1 MLKCICPKG
10 SHWTDAV
17 LYVRYVLTTILQNI
31 VLQNSIEFGLVLP
44 LSAECTHEFLYHSQ
58 KRGDT
63 ITVHD
68 WFWLLNNVNT
78 ELQWEK
84 LKKRSLLLQQEEQAA
99 LLHFCSPLRQPRP
112 LCLSDIN
119 ALFFYND
126 FLPILFQQFFIGID
140 ICLQIE
146 LWVSTFHHQRV

>member
-1 MLKCICPKG
+1 MKCFCPKG

-17 LYVRYVLTTILQNI
+17 LYVRYVLTTILQSI

-44 LSAECTHEFLYHSQ
+44 LSAEWTHEFLYHHSQ

-99 LLHFCSPLRQPRP
+99 LLHFCSPLWQPRP

-119 ALFFYND
+119 ALFSITIFCQFCSSS
-126 FLPILFQQFFIGID
+126 FLL
-140 ICLQIE
+140 E
-146 LWVSTFHHQRV
+146 

>member
-1 MLKCICPKG
+1 MCCNIK
-10 SHWTDAV
+10 
-17 LYVRYVLTTILQNI
+17 YVKKYITVKIIKIDLINFERNFIGPSVPIKSKQNHATFGHSWNHNKDLAILCFYRYFNVLTTILQSI

-84 LKKRSLLLQQEEQAA
+84 LKKKLAALYQAA
-99 LLHFCSPLRQPRP
+99 LHFCSPPP
-112 LCLSDIN
+112 YLSSI
-119 ALFFYND
+119 
-126 FLPILFQQFFIGID
+126 
-140 ICLQIE
+140 
-146 LWVSTFHHQRV
+146 